1 MEQQLYDDNLGPS
14 LYDVQK
20 FSSFWR
26 PLRYAIDFQ
35 LSSLIPFALPLRSTV
50 LEAEVARIC
59 QIFGRLLTTMHIC
72 ILRIESSLGGRGVAN
87 TEAMPL
93 KWGQYL
99 NILKIVSSMSELYQ
113 GGKEKVVSLINSR
126 KVPFCALILKFVKRG
141 DDHGWISEY
150 REATT
155 FECRRH
161 LAMMLFPDGKE
172 DYSEMHEML
181 IDRSQ
186 VLKESYEYI
195 SQASPGGLHGAL
207 FMEFKN
213 EEATGPGVLREWF
226 YLVCQEIFSPGGTL
240 FLRSPDDFRRF
251 SPNPASKVEQ
261 LHLGYFKFAGRVI
274 ALALMHKV
282 QVGVLFDRVFY
293 LQLTNQTISLEDI
306 KDTDRVIYNS
316 CKQILE
322 MDPVFFDSNAGLG
335 LNFVLE
341 TEELGKR
348 ETKELIKDGK
358 STAVDSKNREEY
370 VKLLIS
376 ERFVTSVS
384 ELVEKFSEG
393 FSDILSVPIQSFF
406 RHLDQEDFDGMLR
419 GGENQISVDDWKAH
433 TEYNGFKET
442 DRQID
447 WFWKIL
453 RKMTEEER
461 RSVLFFWTSNK
472 FIPLEGFRGLSSKL
486 YIYRLHEANDR
497 LPTSHTCFYRLCLPK
512 YPTMG
517 LMEQRLRFITQD
529 HVSSSFGKW

>member
-1 MEQQLYDDNLGPS
+1 M
-14 LYDVQK
+14 
-20 FSSFWR
+20 
-26 PLRYAIDFQ
+26 
-35 LSSLIPFALPLRSTV
+35 
-50 LEAEVARIC
+50 
-59 QIFGRLLTTMHIC
+59 
-72 ILRIESSLGGRGVAN
+72 
-87 TEAMPL
+87 
-93 KWGQYL
+93 
-99 NILKIVSSMSELYQ
+99 
-113 GGKEKVVSLINSR
+113 
-126 KVPFCALILKFVKRG
+126 
-141 DDHGWISEY
+141 
-150 REATT
+150 
-155 FECRRH
+155 
-161 LAMMLFPDGKE
+161 
-172 DYSEMHEML
+172 
-181 IDRSQ
+181 
-186 VLKESYEYI
+186 
-195 SQASPGGLHGAL
+195 
-207 FMEFKN
+207 
-213 EEATGPGVLREWF
+213 
-226 YLVCQEIFSPGGTL
+226 
-240 FLRSPDDFRRF
+240 
-251 SPNPASKVEQ
+251 EQ

-335 LNFVLE
+335 LNFMLE

-406 RHLDQEDFDGMLR
+406 RHLDLEDFDGMLR

-447 WFWKIL
+447 WFWKV
-453 RKMTEEER
+453 RNT
-461 RSVLFFWTSNK
+461 
-472 FIPLEGFRGLSSKL
+472 
-486 YIYRLHEANDR
+486 
-497 LPTSHTCFYRLCLPK
+497 
-512 YPTMG
+512 
-517 LMEQRLRFITQD
+517 
-529 HVSSSFGKW
+529 